1 MLILQSLQKLGR
13 NLKQSSESKDKEY
26 VDLILEK
33 TVSDHIKLQVKILK
47 LLKKPEKAKGQ
58 NKRDNIKSIQT
69 KTG

>member
-33 TVSDHIKLQVKILK
+33 TVSDHTNYSAVQHKDTGQDFEVVKEAGK
-47 LLKKPEKAKGQ
+47 S
-58 NKRDNIKSIQT
+58 KRSK
-69 KTG
+69 